1 MIGLLRKAYD
11 GGANG
16 LRTITCVMLFGV
28 FLGGAN
34 SHVKASDS
42 KTLIAHQKTT
52 KNATTL
58 STSTQS
64 NKAQLDVS
72 ILVGANPENLATKDN
87 NCRLNPT
94 ASEYISKTFLLLN
107 VGTEKFFNIGGA
119 YGRHASL
126 SNTGMYLW
134 IWNNSK
140 TEGIYDIRTRLNYV
154 IGSTTVPE
162 NKDNADSYVQY
173 IDNDTRMKGI
183 YPDCQPLSD
192 ANPEF
197 GWKFEKAVGYS
208 ETNKIYKI
216 STYEDKDGNRRYLTA
231 TPEDT
236 DGNLC
241 KAEALNYNDYQI
253 WKLVTVQEYYNL
265 FKNSPSDLNSP
276 IDITFLMQNPE
287 FGYNKSN
294 GSFWLPTG
302 NEAHYLRLGVED
314 YYKKTTEPY
323 YKRLINN
330 KEERI
335 DEHNEYLYQN
345 GKYFCADIKKQRNT
359 GINQWV
365 TVDKAGWYIVRCNGF
380 SNTNGLAKLF
390 VNDFIYSFKDML
402 TNMGLDLE
410 GINSKNISENLL
422 NPLEANGPDD
432 LLKAGKEF
440 YKDRYVNQ
448 VAIYISQEAIDLMKY
463 IGDKEQLCIG
473 IKIEDDGSSA
483 DGEWT
488 AFDNFRLLYAG
499 ESSNAP
505 DLVLDEDNPDLK
517 YLTETI
523 DEYKNCVLHLN
534 RSFELNKWNTLILP
548 VNLTYGQM
556 RYTFGDDVKLAKL
569 YTLTPNSVRFKTV
582 ECNSDD
588 DVMLAA
594 YTPYIIKPTKAAGEN
609 PAYTTPRLKKEANK
623 NWIYDENK
631 GITYPEE
638 GVERYIGGKVSI
650 EANHYD
656 IPNVTLDRTLLKTKL
671 DNHWVSTT
679 TTSTTSPD
687 ADKNKM
693 VCKGTMAKTFYI
705 NKDGK
710 GSFYE
715 DEGEKRDDLHGDYF
729 MNKGTMY
736 KVPAKKQYG
745 LKAFRCWFE
754 LTNTTD
760 AGTNSPSPAKDVKL
774 FINGIEDET
783 TGIGDIITDPAFS
796 HAAYQYD
803 GVYNLQGQLVRQGT
817 SLEGLPQ
824 GIYLVKGKKVKK

>member
-1 MIGLLRKAYD
+1 MM

-16 LRTITCVMLFGV
+16 LRTITCIMLFGL

-42 KTLIAHQKTT
+42 RAVTAHQKIT

-58 STSTQS
+58 GSSTQS
-64 NKAQLDVS
+64 NKAQLDVNK
-72 ILVGANPENLATKDN
+72 LVGADPGELATKDN
-87 NCRLNPT
+87 NCRLYPT
-94 ASEYISKTFLLLN
+94 FSDNISKTFLLLN

-134 IWNNSK
+134 IWNDSK
-140 TEGIYDIRTRLNYV
+140 TPGTYNIRTRLNYV
-154 IGSTTVPE
+154 QKTHYVNEAILE
-162 NKDNADSYVQY
+162 NTDSYVQY
-173 IDNDTRMKGI
+173 INDDSRMAGI
-183 YPDCQPLSD
+183 YPDCQPSD
-192 ANPEF
+192 SKRNF
-197 GWKFEKAVGYS
+197 GWKFIPAEGYS
-208 ETNKIYKI
+208 ETNKVYKI
-216 STYEDKDGNRRYLTA
+216 STYGNKYLTA

-241 KAEALNYNDYQI
+241 KAEALNYNDYQV
-253 WKLVTVQEYYNL
+253 WKLVTLQEYYDL

-276 IDITFLMQNPE
+276 IDITFLLKNPG

-294 GSFWLPTG
+294 AAFWAPSG
-302 NEAHYLRLGVED
+302 DAHDFRLGVED

-335 DEHNEYLYQN
+335 YDFNDNLYQN
-345 GKYFCADIKKQRNT
+345 GKYFCADIKNQHEYNISQS
-359 GINQWV
+359 INV
-365 TVDKAGWYIVRCNGF
+365 TQPGWYIIRCNGF
-380 SNTNGLAKLF
+380 SNTNLANLF
-390 VNDFIYSFKDML
+390 IADYLYFNKYTDDEKYKKTVSLNQLDTDGPKDL
-402 TNMGLDLE
+402 
-410 GINSKNISENLL
+410 
-422 NPLEANGPDD
+422 LEAGKKFYNGEYENEV
-432 LLKAGKEF
+432 K
-440 YKDRYVNQ
+440 
-448 VAIYISQEAIDLMKY
+448 IYISKEDIEFLGGQEAIYFGIELK
-463 IGDKEQLCIG
+463 GDAK
-473 IKIEDDGSSA
+473 IKA
-483 DGEWT
+483 VNEWT

-499 ESSNAP
+499 ESANTP
-505 DLVLDEDNPDLK
+505 DLVLDEDNPDLR

-523 DEYKNCVLHLN
+523 EEYKNRKLHLK

-548 VNLTYGQM
+548 VDLTYGQM
-556 RYTFGDDVKLAKL
+556 KEAFGDDVKLAEL
-569 YTLTPNSVRFKTV
+569 YKLTPNSVRFKTV

-588 DVMLAA
+588 EVMLKAFS
-594 YTPYIIKPTKAAGEN
+594 PYIIKPTQAAGQN
-609 PAYTTPRLKKEANK
+609 PAYTTPRLLKAENQY
-623 NWIYDENK
+623 WLDENV
-631 GITYPEE
+631 GLSYDGE
-638 GVERYIGGKVSI
+638 GFERYKGGKVSI
-650 EANHYD
+650 DANHYD
-656 IPNVTLDRTLLKTKL
+656 IPGVTLNRALLNTKL
-671 DNHWVSTT
+671 DNHWVSTIT
-679 TTSTTSPD
+679 PSKTAPD
-687 ADKNKM
+687 ADNKM

-705 NKDGK
+705 K
-710 GSFYE
+710 GSTGYFYKDDNE
-715 DEGEKRDDLHGDYF
+715 ERDDLQGDYF

-760 AGTNSPSPAKDVKL
+760 TGINSTSQAKDVKL
-774 FINGIEDET
+774 FINEIEDET

-824 GIYLVKGKKVKK
+824 GIYIIKGKKVKK

>member
-1 MIGLLRKAYD
+1 MIDLLRKAYD

-42 KTLIAHQKTT
+42 RAVTTQQKIT

-58 STSTQS
+58 GTSTQS

-72 ILVGANPENLATKDN
+72 KLVGADPEELAKLSINDYRITPNSDDARK
-87 NCRLNPT
+87 
-94 ASEYISKTFLLLN
+94 ATFLLLN

-134 IWNNSK
+134 IWKNST
-140 TEGIYDIRTRLNYV
+140 TEGTYNIRTRLNYV
-154 IGSTTVPE
+154 QKTHYVNEAILE
-162 NKDNADSYVQY
+162 NTDSYVQY
-173 IDNDTRMKGI
+173 LDNKVKDKQEPGI
-183 YPDCQPLSD
+183 YPDCQPTD
-192 ANPEF
+192 ATRSF
-197 GWKFEKAVGYS
+197 GWKFVEAEGYS
-208 ETNKIYKI
+208 ETNKVYTI
-216 STYEDKDGNRRYLTA
+216 STYGDKYLTA

-241 KAEALNYNDYQI
+241 KAEALNYNNNQV
-253 WKLVTVQEYYNL
+253 WKLVTVQEYYDL
-265 FKNSPSDLNSP
+265 FKNSPSDPNSP
-276 IDITFLMQNPE
+276 IDITFLLQNPG

-302 NEAHYLRLGVED
+302 DAHYLRLGVED
-314 YYKKTTEPY
+314 YYKKTTEDY
-323 YKRLINN
+323 YKNN
-330 KEERI
+330 KEERFY
-335 DEHNEYLYQN
+335 DFNDNLYEN
-345 GKYFCADIKKQRNT
+345 GKYFCADIKQQRNVE
-359 GINQWV
+359 INQWV

-390 VNDFIYSFKDML
+390 VKDLILSFKDYFQDMDTGGVNL
-402 TNMGLDLE
+402 N
-410 GINSKNISENLL
+410 NISENVL
-422 NPLEANGPDD
+422 NPLEANDPN
-432 LLKAGKEF
+432 LLKAGIEF
-440 YKDRYVNQ
+440 YKDKYENQ
-448 VAIYISQEAIDLMKY
+448 VAIHISQEAINLMEST
-463 IGDKEQLCIG
+463 GNKEQLCIG
-473 IKIEDDGSSA
+473 IKIEDDGTTPSES
-483 DGEWT
+483 EWT

-499 ESSNAP
+499 ESPKVP
-505 DLVLDEDNPDLK
+505 DLVLDEDNPDLR

-523 DEYKNCVLHLN
+523 EEYNNCNLHLN

-548 VNLTYGQM
+548 VDLTYGQM
-556 RYTFGDDVKLAKL
+556 RYTFGDEVKLAEL
-569 YTLTPNSVRFKTV
+569 YKLTPNSVRFKTV
-582 ECNSDD
+582 ECNNDN
-588 DVMLAA
+588 DVMLKA
-594 YTPYIIKPTKAAGEN
+594 YTPYIIKPTKAAGQN
-609 PAYTTPRLKKEANK
+609 PAYTTPRLQKEANK
-623 NWIYDENK
+623 NWIYDENE
-631 GITYPEE
+631 GISYAGE
-638 GVERYIGGKVSI
+638 GVKRYTGGKVSI

-656 IPNVTLDRTLLKTKL
+656 IPNVTLDRALLKDKL

-679 TTSTTSPD
+679 TSTTATD
-687 ADKNKM
+687 ADNNKM

-705 NKDGK
+705 KDGK
-710 GSFYE
+710 GYFYE
-715 DEGEKRDDLHGDYF
+715 DEGVKRDDLHGDYF

-736 KVPAKKQYG
+736 KVPANKQYG

-760 AGTNSPSPAKDVKL
+760 KGNNSTFPAKDVKL
-774 FINGIEDET
+774 FINEIEDET

-824 GIYLVKGKKVKK
+824 GIYIVKGKKVKK

>member
-1 MIGLLRKAYD
+1 MVYLEKRMM

-16 LRTITCVMLFGV
+16 LRTITCVMLFGL

-42 KTLIAHQKTT
+42 KTLTTHQKTT

-72 ILVGANPENLATKDN
+72 KLVGADPEALATKDN
-87 NCRLNPT
+87 KCRLNPT

-134 IWNNSK
+134 IWKNST
-140 TEGIYDIRTRLNYV
+140 TEGIFNIRTRLNYV
-154 IGSTTVPE
+154 NASTTVTQ
-162 NKDNADSYVQY
+162 NLNNADSYVQY
-173 IDNDTRMKGI
+173 IDNDSNMPGI
-183 YPDCQPLSD
+183 YPDCQPSD
-192 ANPEF
+192 ANRKF

-208 ETNKIYKI
+208 ETNKVYTI
-216 STYEDKDGNRRYLTA
+216 STYGDRYLTA
-231 TPEDT
+231 TPDDK

-241 KAEALNYNDYQI
+241 KAEASSNSDNQV
-253 WKLVTVQEYYNL
+253 WKLVTLQEYYDL

-276 IDITFLMQNPE
+276 IDITFLLKNPG

-294 GSFWLPTG
+294 AAFWAPSG
-302 NEAHYLRLGVED
+302 DAHDFRLGVED
-314 YYKKTTEPY
+314 YYKKTTEDY
-323 YKRLINN
+323 YKRLIND

-335 DEHNEYLYQN
+335 YDFNENLYQN
-345 GKYFCADIKKQRNT
+345 GKYFCADIKNQHKYTVSQS
-359 GINQWV
+359 INV
-365 TVDKAGWYIVRCNGF
+365 TQPGWYIIRCNGF
-380 SNTNGLAKLF
+380 SNTNLANLF
-390 VNDFIYSFKDML
+390 ISNLENYFNYFNYGIIDNITVSPLKEINANVSQNLLEAGKKFYNGEYENEVKVYVSQDDIK
-402 TNMGLDLE
+402 NMGGEETLYF
-410 GINSKNISENLL
+410 GIMLKGDASTKAEN
-422 NPLEANGPDD
+422 
-432 LLKAGKEF
+432 
-440 YKDRYVNQ
+440 
-448 VAIYISQEAIDLMKY
+448 
-463 IGDKEQLCIG
+463 
-473 IKIEDDGSSA
+473 
-483 DGEWT
+483 EWT

-505 DLVLDEDNPDLK
+505 DLVLDEDNPDLR

-523 DEYKNCVLHLN
+523 EEYNNCNLHLK

-548 VNLTYGQM
+548 VDLTYGQM
-556 RYTFGDDVKLAKL
+556 KKAFGNEVKLAKL

-588 DVMLAA
+588 DVMFEA
-594 YTPYIIKPTKAAGEN
+594 YTPYIIKPTKAAGQN
-609 PAYTTPRLKKEANK
+609 SAYTTPRLKKGANQYWLDK
-623 NWIYDENK
+623 NVGKISYA
-631 GITYPEE
+631 EE
-638 GVERYIGGKVSI
+638 GVERYTGGKVCI
-650 EANHYD
+650 KANHYD
-656 IPNVTLDRTLLKTKL
+656 IPNVTLDRALLKTKL

-679 TTSTTSPD
+679 TPSTTTTD
-687 ADKNKM
+687 ADNNKM

-710 GSFYE
+710 GAFYE
-715 DEGEKRDDLHGDYF
+715 DEGVKRDDLKGDYF

-736 KVPAKKQYG
+736 KVPATKQYG

-760 AGTNSPSPAKDVKL
+760 AGLNNTSQAKDVKL
-774 FINGIEDET
+774 FINEIEDET

-824 GIYLVKGKKVKK
+824 GIYVVKGKKVKKAF

>member
-1 MIGLLRKAYD
+1 MIDLLRKSYD

-16 LRTITCVMLFGV
+16 LRTITCIMLFGV

-42 KTLIAHQKTT
+42 RAVTAHQKIT
-52 KNATTL
+52 KDVTTL
-58 STSTQS
+58 GSSTQS

-72 ILVGANPENLATKDN
+72 KLVGADPGNLATTN
-87 NCRLNPT
+87 NECRLYPT
-94 ASEYISKTFLLLN
+94 FSDYITKTFLLLN

-134 IWNNSK
+134 IWNNS
-140 TEGIYDIRTRLNYV
+140 TEGTYNIRTRLNYV
-154 IGSTTVPE
+154 NEI
-162 NKDNADSYVQY
+162 KDVSVADLENADSYVQY
-173 IDNDTRMKGI
+173 IDNDSHMSGI
-183 YPDCQPLSD
+183 YPDCQPSD
-192 ANPEF
+192 ANRKF
-197 GWKFEKAVGYS
+197 GWKFEKAKGYS
-208 ETNKIYKI
+208 ETNKVYKI
-216 STYEDKDGNRRYLTA
+216 STYGNKYLTA

-241 KAEALNYNDYQI
+241 KAEALNYNDYQV
-253 WKLVTVQEYYNL
+253 WKLVTLQEYYDL

-276 IDITFLMQNPE
+276 IDITFLMQNPG

-294 GSFWLPTG
+294 AAFWASSG
-302 NEAHYLRLGVED
+302 NAHYLRLGVED
-314 YYKKTTEPY
+314 YYKKTSEDY
-323 YKRLINN
+323 YKNN

-335 DEHNEYLYQN
+335 YDFNDNLYEN
-345 GKYFCADIKKQRNT
+345 GKYFCADIKQQRNT
-359 GINQWV
+359 GINQLV
-365 TVDKAGWYIVRCNGF
+365 TVDKAGWYIIRCNGF
-380 SNTNGLAKLF
+380 SNTNGLAKLYVTDYF
-390 VNDFIYSFKDML
+390 SQSMTRSTI
-402 TNMGLDLE
+402 
-410 GINSKNISENLL
+410 L
-422 NPLEANGPDD
+422 NPLEANGPKD
-432 LLKAGKEF
+432 LTEAGKEF
-440 YKDRYVNQ
+440 YNDNYENEVM
-448 VAIYISQEAIDLMKY
+448 IHLTTDDLKNMGG
-463 IGDKEQLCIG
+463 ILIIG
-473 IKIEDDGSSA
+473 IKIDDDGTTPSE
-483 DGEWT
+483 GEWT

-499 ESSNAP
+499 ESEGAP

-523 DEYKNCVLHLN
+523 EEYNNCVLHLN

-556 RYTFGDDVKLAKL
+556 RYTFGDEVKLAKL

-588 DVMLAA
+588 DVMLEAF
-594 YTPYIIKPTKAAGEN
+594 TPYIIKPTKAAGQN

-631 GITYPEE
+631 GISYADE
-638 GVERYIGGKVSI
+638 GVERYTGGKVSI
-650 EANHYD
+650 KANHYD
-656 IPNVTLDRTLLKTKL
+656 IPNVTLDRALLKEKL
-671 DNHWVSTT
+671 DKHWVSTT
-679 TTSTTSPD
+679 TTSTTTPD
-687 ADKNKM
+687 ADNNKM

-705 NKDGK
+705 K
-710 GSFYE
+710 GSNGYFYN
-715 DEGEKRDDLHGDYF
+715 DEGEKRDDLKGDYF

-736 KVPAKKQYG
+736 KVPATKQYG

-760 AGTNSPSPAKDVKL
+760 AGNSISPAKDVKL
-774 FINGIEDET
+774 FINEIEDET

-824 GIYLVKGKKVKK
+824 GIYVVKGKKVKKAF